1 MQLPIDLDK
10 PIPLVVHEIDEYRKD
25 GYYRVTFAGV
35 LENRSIPTELVC
47 SEDSDQD
54 LSHIKLSPS
63 DQSIQW
69 ISLTFALSDTEL
81 AELVKQ
87 IKLNMK
93 SNTVTLLLTVQV
105 EDIEIDVDD
114 VIVLRCLGISDIEII

>member
-25 GYYRVTFAGV
+25 GYYRVSFAGV
-35 LENRSIPTELVC
+35 LEDGSIPIGLVC
-47 SEDSDQD
+47 SEDSEQD

-69 ISLTFALSDTEL
+69 ISLTFALIDTEL
-81 AELVKQ
+81 VELVNQ

-93 SNTVTLLLTVQV
+93 SNTVTLLLTVQF
-105 EDIEIDVDD
+105 EDIEIEVDD
-114 VIVLRCLGISDIEII
+114 IIVLRCLGISDIEII

>member
-10 PIPLVVHEIDEYRKD
+10 LIPLVVHEIDEYRKN

-35 LENRSIPTELVC
+35 LEDGSIPATLVC
-47 SEDSDQD
+47 SEDSEQD

-81 AELVKQ
+81 VELVSHIQLK
-87 IKLNMK
+87 MK
-93 SNTVTLLLTVQV
+93 SSAVTLVLTVQL
-105 EDIEIDVDD
+105 EDIEIDADD
-114 VIVLRCLGISDIEII
+114 IVVLRCLGISDIRSK